1 MNYFDI
7 IDKLKDHFTNDALI
21 NTVTQGDIFDVDLNK
36 QTIFPL
42 VHIIVNS
49 TTFEENV
56 IRYNISI
63 LAMDIT
69 DISKQE
75 TVNKFDGNDNEL
87 YILNTMLAVLNR
99 CYDLLR
105 RGDLYSDKFQID
117 GNPTCEPF
125 TERFENKLAG
135 HVMTCD
141 ILIPNDMTIC

>member
-7 IDKLKDHFTNDALI
+7 IDKLKEHFTNDALV
-21 NTVTQGDIFDVDLNK
+21 NTISQGDIFDVDLNK

-42 VHIIVNS
+42 VHIIVN
-49 TTFEENV
+49 TATFEENV

-105 RGDLYSDKFQID
+105 RGDLWTDKFQID

-135 HVMTCD
+135 HAMTLD
-141 ILIPNDMTIC
+141 ILIPNSMTIC

>member
-7 IDKLKDHFTNDALI
+7 IDKLKEHFTNDALV

-42 VHIIVNS
+42 VHIIVN
-49 TTFEENV
+49 TATFEENV

-105 RGDLYSDKFQID
+105 RGDLYS
-117 GNPTCEPF
+117 
-125 TERFENKLAG
+125 
-135 HVMTCD
+135 
-141 ILIPNDMTIC
+141 